1 MVRQHD
7 DGQLRPDSFDLIGDG
22 PAIEKAEVEFDDNG
36 IHGQRH
42 EKTQTLGAGGGGREF
57 IAVFRQ

>member
-36 IHGQRH
+36 IHGSDTKRRKPS
-42 EKTQTLGAGGGGREF
+42 EPVV
-57 IAVFRQ
+57 AVASS

>member
-36 IHGQRH
+36 IHGSDTK
-42 EKTQTLGAGGGGREF
+42 KTQTLEPVV
-57 IAVFRQ
+57 AVASS